1 MNLFRSEEHLT
12 RWLHHWHAAGDY
24 VLSVGDWAKVF
35 SAPTFQRRLEPDY
48 LARAPEYLEEYRR
61 ALQAAGKSLPA
72 PDRILSAVLFTDIV
86 DSTRQAADI
95 GDSEWRALIRR
106 HDDIVRSQLQHFGG
120 REIDRT
126 GDGFLSAF
134 DSPARAIRCA
144 QGICAATHG
153 IGVRVRAGV
162 HSGEF
167 EVIGDHLGGIGVH
180 IGARIGGLAGPDEV
194 LVSQSVKDAV
204 IGSGITFDD
213 RGTHELK
220 GVPGQWQL
228 YAVASKTSRNRVH

>member
-24 VLSVGDWAKVF
+24 VLPVGEWAKVF
-35 SAPTFQRRLEPDY
+35 SAPTFRRRLDPDY

-72 PDRILSAVLFTDIV
+72 PDRILSTVLFTDIV
-86 DSTRQAADI
+86 ESTRQVADV
-95 GDSEWRALIRR
+95 GDSDWRALIRR

-134 DSPARAIRCA
+134 DSPARAVRCA
-144 QGICAATHG
+144 QAIGAATQS
-153 IGVRVRAGV
+153 IGLSVRAGV
-162 HSGEF
+162 HTGEF
-167 EVIGDHLGGIGVH
+167 EVIDAHLGGIAVH
-180 IGARIGGLAGPDEV
+180 IGARISALAGANEV
-194 LVSQSVKDAV
+194 LVSQTVKDSV
-204 IGSGITFDD
+204 IGSGITFKD
-213 RGTHELK
+213 RGTHDLK

-228 YAVASKTSRNRVH
+228 YAVAS

>member
-12 RWLHHWHAAGDY
+12 RWLQHWHAAGDY
-24 VLSVGDWAKVF
+24 VLSVAEWAKVF
-35 SAPTFQRRLEPDY
+35 SAPTFRSRLEPDY
-48 LARAPEYLEEYRR
+48 LVRAPEYLDEYRR
-61 ALQAAGKSLPA
+61 ALRAAGKSLPA
-72 PDRILSAVLFTDIV
+72 PDRILSTVLFTDIV
-86 DSTRQAADI
+86 DSTQRAAEV

-106 HDDIVRSQLQHFGG
+106 HDDIIRSQLQHFGG

-126 GDGFLSAF
+126 GDESLSAF

-144 QGICAATHG
+144 QTICAAMHG
-153 IGVRVRAGV
+153 IGLRVRAGV

-167 EVIGDHLGGIGVH
+167 EVLGDHLGGIAVH
-180 IGARIGGLAGPDEV
+180 IGARISALAGPDEV
-194 LVSQSVKDAV
+194 LVSQTVKEAV

-228 YAVASKTSRNRVH
+228 YAVTS

>member
-24 VLSVGDWAKVF
+24 VLPVGEWAKVF
-35 SAPTFQRRLEPDY
+35 SAPTFRRRLDPDY
-48 LARAPEYLEEYRR
+48 LARAPEYLDEYRQ

-72 PDRILSAVLFTDIV
+72 PDRILSTVLFTDIV
-86 DSTRQAADI
+86 DSTRQAAEL

-134 DSPARAIRCA
+134 ESPARAIRCA
-144 QGICAATHG
+144 QAIGAAIQSLG
-153 IGVRVRAGV
+153 LRVRAGV
-162 HSGEF
+162 HSGEL
-167 EVIGDHLGGIGVH
+167 EVLGHHLGGIAVH
-180 IGARIGGLAGPDEV
+180 IGARITALAGPDEI
-194 LVSQSVKDAV
+194 LVSQTVRDAV
-204 IGSGITFDD
+204 IGSGIAFED

-228 YAVASKTSRNRVH
+228 YVAAS

>member
-24 VLSVGDWAKVF
+24 VLSVRDWAMVF
-35 SAPTFQRRLEPDY
+35 SAPTFRRRLEPDY

-61 ALQAAGKSLPA
+61 ALRAAGKSLPA
-72 PDRILSAVLFTDIV
+72 PDRILSTVLLTDIV
-86 DSTRQAADI
+86 DSTRRAVEV
-95 GDSEWRALIRR
+95 GDSEWRALVRL
-106 HDDIVRSQLQHFGG
+106 HDEIVRSQLQHFDG

-144 QGICAATHG
+144 QSISAAMHT
-153 IGVRVRAGV
+153 IGLQVRAGV
-162 HSGEF
+162 HSGEV
-167 EVIGDHLGGIGVH
+167 EVSGEHLGGIAVH
-180 IGARIGGLAGPDEV
+180 IGARITALAGPDEV
-194 LVSQSVKDAV
+194 LVSQSVKDTV
-204 IGSGITFDD
+204 IGSGIGFDD
-213 RGTHELK
+213 RGAHELK

-228 YAVASKTSRNRVH
+228 YAVVG

>member
-1 MNLFRSEEHLT
+1 MNLFRSEEHLIQ
-12 RWLHHWHAAGDY
+12 WLHHWHAAGDY
-24 VLSVGDWAKVF
+24 VLPVREWAEVF
-35 SAPTFQRRLEPDY
+35 SAPTFRRRLEPDY

-72 PDRILSAVLFTDIV
+72 PDRILSTVMFTDIV
-86 DSTRQAADI
+86 DSTRQAAHL

-106 HDDIVRSQLQHFGG
+106 HDETVRSQLHHFGG

-126 GDGFLSAF
+126 GDGFLAAF
-134 DSPARAIRCA
+134 ASPARAIRCA
-144 QGICAATHG
+144 QA
-153 IGVRVRAGV
+153 IGEAMHSIGLSVRAGV

-167 EVIGDHLGGIGVH
+167 EVIGDHLGGIAVH
-180 IGARIGGLAGPDEV
+180 IGARISALAGPNEV
-194 LVSQSVKDAV
+194 LVSQTVRDAV

-220 GVPGQWQL
+220 GVPGQWRL
-228 YAVASKTSRNRVH
+228 YAVAS

>member
-24 VLSVGDWAKVF
+24 VLSVDDWAKVF
-35 SAPTFQRRLEPDY
+35 SAPTFRRRLDPHY

-72 PDRILSAVLFTDIV
+72 PDRILSTVMFTDIV
-86 DSTRQAADI
+86 DSTRQAAEI
-95 GDSEWRALIRR
+95 GDSEWRVLIRC

-144 QGICAATHG
+144 EAISAAVHS
-153 IGVRVRAGV
+153 IGLRVRAGV

-167 EVIGDHLGGIGVH
+167 EVLGQHLGGIAVH
-180 IGARIGGLAGPDEV
+180 IGARISALAGPDEV
-194 LVSQSVKDAV
+194 LVSQTVRDAV
-204 IGSGITFDD
+204 IGSGIMFDD

-220 GVPGQWQL
+220 GAPGQWRL
-228 YAVASKTSRNRVH
+228 YAVAS

>member
-24 VLSVGDWAKVF
+24 VLSVDDWAKVF
-35 SAPTFQRRLEPDY
+35 SAPTFRRRLDPDY

-72 PDRILSAVLFTDIV
+72 PDRILSTVMFTDIV
-86 DSTRQAADI
+86 DSTRQAAEI
-95 GDSEWRALIRR
+95 GDSEWRALIQR
-106 HDDIVRSQLQHFGG
+106 HDDMVRSQLQHFGG

-144 QGICAATHG
+144 EAISGAVHS
-153 IGVRVRAGV
+153 IGLRVRAGV

-167 EVIGDHLGGIGVH
+167 EVLGQHLGGIAVH
-180 IGARIGGLAGPDEV
+180 IGARISALAGPDEV
-194 LVSQSVKDAV
+194 LVSQTVRDAV

-220 GVPGQWQL
+220 GAPGQWRL
-228 YAVASKTSRNRVH
+228 YAVAS

>member
-24 VLSVGDWAKVF
+24 VLPVGEWAQVF
-35 SAPTFQRRLEPDY
+35 SAPTFRRRLDPDY
-48 LARAPEYLEEYRR
+48 LARAPEYLDEYRR

-72 PDRILSAVLFTDIV
+72 PDRILSTVLFTDIV
-86 DSTRQAADI
+86 ESTRQAAEL

-120 REIDRT
+120 KEIERT

-134 DSPARAIRCA
+134 ESPARAIRCA
-144 QGICAATHG
+144 QAIGAAIQSLG
-153 IGVRVRAGV
+153 LRVRAGV
-162 HSGEF
+162 HSGEL
-167 EVIGDHLGGIGVH
+167 EVLGHHLGGLAVH
-180 IGARIGGLAGPDEV
+180 IGARITALAGPDEV
-194 LVSQSVKDAV
+194 LVSQTVRDAV
-204 IGSGITFDD
+204 IGSGIAFED
-213 RGTHELK
+213 RGAHELK

-228 YAVASKTSRNRVH
+228 YVAAS

>member
-24 VLSVGDWAKVF
+24 VLPVGEWAKVF
-35 SAPTFQRRLEPDY
+35 SAPTFRRRLDPDY
-48 LARAPEYLEEYRR
+48 LARSPEYLDEYRR

-72 PDRILSAVLFTDIV
+72 PDRILSTVLFTDIV
-86 DSTRQAADI
+86 DSTRQAAEL
-95 GDSEWRALIRR
+95 GDAEWRALIRR

-120 REIDRT
+120 KEIDRT

-134 DSPARAIRCA
+134 ESPARAIRCA
-144 QGICAATHG
+144 QAIGAAIQSLG
-153 IGVRVRAGV
+153 LRVRAGV
-162 HSGEF
+162 HSGEL
-167 EVIGDHLGGIGVH
+167 EVLGHHLGGIAVH
-180 IGARIGGLAGPDEV
+180 IGARITALAGPDEV
-194 LVSQSVKDAV
+194 LVSQTVRDAV
-204 IGSGITFDD
+204 IGSGIAFED

-228 YAVASKTSRNRVH
+228 YVAAS

>member
-24 VLSVGDWAKVF
+24 VLPVGEWAKVF
-35 SAPTFQRRLEPDY
+35 SAPTFRRRLDPDY
-48 LARAPEYLEEYRR
+48 LARSPEYLDEYRR

-72 PDRILSAVLFTDIV
+72 PDRILSTVLFTDIV
-86 DSTRQAADI
+86 DSTRQAAEL

-120 REIDRT
+120 KEIDRT

-134 DSPARAIRCA
+134 ESPARAIRCA
-144 QGICAATHG
+144 QAIGAAIQSLG
-153 IGVRVRAGV
+153 LRVRAGV
-162 HSGEF
+162 HSGEL
-167 EVIGDHLGGIGVH
+167 EVLGHHLGGIAVH
-180 IGARIGGLAGPDEV
+180 IGARITALAGPDEV
-194 LVSQSVKDAV
+194 LVSQTVRDAV
-204 IGSGITFDD
+204 IGSGIAFED

-228 YAVASKTSRNRVH
+228 YVAAS

>member
-24 VLSVGDWAKVF
+24 VLPVGDWAKVF
-35 SAPTFQRRLEPDY
+35 SAPTFRRRLDPDY

-72 PDRILSAVLFTDIV
+72 PDRILSTVMFTDIV
-86 DSTRQAADI
+86 DSTRQAAEI
-95 GDSEWRALIRR
+95 GDSEWRALILR

-144 QGICAATHG
+144 EAISAAVHS
-153 IGVRVRAGV
+153 IGLKVRAGV

-167 EVIGDHLGGIGVH
+167 EVLGQHLGGIAVH
-180 IGARIGGLAGPDEV
+180 IGARISALAGPDEV
-194 LVSQSVKDAV
+194 LVSQTVRDAV

-213 RGTHELK
+213 RGAHQLK
-220 GVPGQWQL
+220 GAPGQWRL
-228 YAVASKTSRNRVH
+228 YAVAS

>member
-24 VLSVGDWAKVF
+24 VLPVGEWAKVF
-35 SAPTFQRRLEPDY
+35 SAPTFRRRLDPDY
-48 LARAPEYLEEYRR
+48 LARSPEYLDEYRR

-72 PDRILSAVLFTDIV
+72 PDRILSTVLFTDIV
-86 DSTRQAADI
+86 DSTRHAAEL
-95 GDSEWRALIRR
+95 GDAEWRALIRR

-120 REIDRT
+120 KEIDRT

-134 DSPARAIRCA
+134 ESPARAIRCA
-144 QGICAATHG
+144 QAIGAAIQSLG
-153 IGVRVRAGV
+153 LRVRAGV
-162 HSGEF
+162 HSGEL
-167 EVIGDHLGGIGVH
+167 EVLGHHLGGIAVH
-180 IGARIGGLAGPDEV
+180 IGARITALAGPDEV
-194 LVSQSVKDAV
+194 LVSQTVRDAV
-204 IGSGITFDD
+204 IGSGVAFED

-228 YAVASKTSRNRVH
+228 YVAAS

>member
-24 VLSVGDWAKVF
+24 VLSVGDWATVF
-35 SAPTFQRRLEPDY
+35 SAPTFRRRLESDY
-48 LARAPEYLEEYRR
+48 LARAPEFLEEYRR
-61 ALQAAGKSLPA
+61 ALRAAGKSLPA
-72 PDRILSAVLFTDIV
+72 PDRILSTVLFTDIV
-86 DSTRQAADI
+86 DSTRHAADV

-106 HDDIVRSQLQHFGG
+106 HDEIVRSQLQHFAG

-144 QGICAATHG
+144 HAIGAAMHS
-153 IGVRVRAGV
+153 IGLQVRAGV
-162 HSGEF
+162 HSGEV
-167 EVIGDHLGGIGVH
+167 EVIGAHLGGIAVH
-180 IGARIGGLAGPDEV
+180 IGARISALAGPDEV
-194 LVSQSVKDAV
+194 LVSQTVKEAV
-204 IGSGITFDD
+204 VGSGIAFED

-228 YAVASKTSRNRVH
+228 YSVAS

>member
-24 VLSVGDWAKVF
+24 VLSVDDWAKVF
-35 SAPTFQRRLEPDY
+35 SAPTFRQRLDPDY
-48 LARAPEYLEEYRR
+48 LARAPEYLDEYRR

-72 PDRILSAVLFTDIV
+72 PDRILSTVMFTDIV
-86 DSTRQAADI
+86 DSTRKAAEI

-144 QGICAATHG
+144 EAISAAVHS
-153 IGVRVRAGV
+153 IGLRVRAGV

-167 EVIGDHLGGIGVH
+167 EVLGQHLGGIAVH
-180 IGARIGGLAGPDEV
+180 IGARISALAGPDEV
-194 LVSQSVKDAV
+194 FVSQTVRDAV

-220 GVPGQWQL
+220 GAPGQWRL
-228 YAVASKTSRNRVH
+228 YAVAS

>member
-1 MNLFRSEEHLT
+1 MNLFRSEEHLI

-24 VLSVGDWAKVF
+24 VLPVLEWAKVF
-35 SAPTFQRRLEPDY
+35 SAPTFRRRLEPDY

-72 PDRILSAVLFTDIV
+72 PDRILSTVLFTDIV
-86 DSTRQAADI
+86 DSTRHAALV
-95 GDSEWRALIRR
+95 GDSEWRAWIKR
-106 HDDIVRSQLQHFGG
+106 HDDIVRSQLHHFGG

-126 GDGFLSAF
+126 GDGFLATF
-134 DSPARAIRCA
+134 ASPARAIRCA
-144 QGICAATHG
+144 QAIGAAMHS
-153 IGVRVRAGV
+153 IGLRVRAGV

-167 EVIGDHLGGIGVH
+167 EVIGEHLGGIAVH
-180 IGARIGGLAGPDEV
+180 IGARISALAGANEV
-194 LVSQSVKDAV
+194 LVSQTVRDAV

-220 GVPGQWQL
+220 GVPGQWEL
-228 YAVASKTSRNRVH
+228 YAVTS

>member
-24 VLSVGDWAKVF
+24 VLPVGDWAKVF
-35 SAPTFQRRLEPDY
+35 SAPTFRRRLEPDY

-72 PDRILSAVLFTDIV
+72 PDRILSTVMFTDIV
-86 DSTRQAADI
+86 ESTRQAADV
-95 GDSEWRALIRR
+95 GDSEWRTLIKR
-106 HDDIVRSQLQHFGG
+106 HDDIVRSQLQHFAG

-134 DSPARAIRCA
+134 ASPARAIRCA
-144 QGICAATHG
+144 QAISAAMHS
-153 IGVRVRAGV
+153 IGLRVRAGV

-167 EVIGDHLGGIGVH
+167 EVIGQHLGGIAVH
-180 IGARIGGLAGPDEV
+180 IGARISALAGPDEV
-194 LVSQSVKDAV
+194 LVSQTVKDAV

-213 RGTHELK
+213 RGTHDLK

-228 YAVASKTSRNRVH
+228 YAVAS

>member
-12 RWLHHWHAAGDY
+12 RWLHHWHAADDY
-24 VLSVGDWAKVF
+24 VLPVAEWAKVF
-35 SAPTFQRRLEPDY
+35 SAPTFRRRLEPDY

-61 ALQAAGKSLPA
+61 ALRAAGKSLPA
-72 PDRILSAVLFTDIV
+72 PDRILSTVLFTDIV
-86 DSTRQAADI
+86 DSTGLAAQV

-106 HDDIVRSQLQHFGG
+106 HDDIIRGQLQHFGG

-144 QGICAATHG
+144 QAISAAMKS
-153 IGVRVRAGV
+153 IGLRVRAGV

-167 EVIGDHLGGIGVH
+167 EVLGNHLGGIAVH
-180 IGARIGGLAGPDEV
+180 IGARISALAGPDEV
-194 LVSQSVKDAV
+194 LVSQTVKEAV

-213 RGTHELK
+213 RGAHELK
-220 GVPGQWQL
+220 GVPGESRL
-228 YAVASKTSRNRVH
+228 YAVAS